1 MFEKDVL
8 VKKDFE
14 LVDGRW
20 VITGDK
26 VLVYFR
32 EPRQDGSISEE
43 LLLGNG
49 RTVELRFTHGVY
61 MNLVLQMGMRTH
73 RMREKSVIRFVVDGE
88 VLDVDAEAAKKF
100 GYTNVYTSSPT
111 GA

>member
-1 MFEKDVL
+1 M
-8 VKKDFE
+8 KKDFE

-32 EPRQDGSISEE
+32 EPRRDGSISET

-49 RTVELRFTHGVY
+49 RTVELRFRHGTY
-61 MNLVLQMGMRTH
+61 MELVLQMGVRTQ
-73 RMREKSVIRFVVDGE
+73 RMRDTSVIRFVVDGE
-88 VLDVDAEAAKKF
+88 VLDVDADTAKKF
-100 GYTNVYTSSPT
+100 GYTGVYSSSPT
-111 GA
+111 GK